1 MKYRRLAAIA
11 AALFTASGC
20 FAAFPASAAE
30 MSELID
36 VSSFVIHDENFVHLS
51 KGTYLRDVSY
61 LFDEQDKAPTSPDN
75 MNVGSEVLKA
85 TSKAN
90 WTPNQQ
96 TEYGAASFYMDMG
109 ANYVITAIAFLDT
122 NGTPVWTVSDG
133 EPFSWH
139 AIAEQKMDYYNSWR
153 VIKLDKPEPT
163 RYLHFSSDYCD
174 SGVSELAIYGYKKS
188 ELTAAQ
194 ISKTAPKE
202 PLYPI
207 SGNET
212 PAGNRVGFNAFIDDP
227 MTAMMSAGTVR
238 EYHNFSWMLDSDCKV
253 KFTQGTWGDMDSYY
267 KSLHDRGINVI
278 PCIQGGSTAVSGRIG
293 KHLVTRFLFYSTML
307 TIVTMF
313 LSQPFFRV
321 PGGEAAL
328 TQREVSGVLDF
339 FLDVIPGDILS
350 PFIQGDFTQLIIV
363 ALILGNA
370 FLIAGPKAQALSS
383 LVDEAYT
390 VGLLVA
396 EWIGDLSPGFVAL
409 LIILGIQK
417 DTIHM
422 LLGIWKPILLV
433 SLFAMLALFLKMLR
447 ASLLFRVPVRT
458 LCLKM
463 KESFILSLRTFSIET
478 PYSASQECCEK
489 KLGIS
494 SQLTSY
500 SLPIG
505 LICFMPVST
514 FASTILTLY
523 AAECYDVPV
532 SFVWMIMALFL
543 AVTLGAAGP
552 PTAGIGILTYTVM
565 FSKLGIPTQALT
577 LVLAGDILM
586 GFVIYPVNQAL
597 LQLELVFEAD
607 KLDVL
612 NHKILRKPVK

>member
-1 MKYRRLAAIA
+1 MFIDRRRTESFETKYELNNASIDKVSLRVQKFLSSLKEEKSSIQRARLSVEEVLLRWADHFPAHTIFRLEMGKHWNRPYIILKLPGEECDPMSGRGDEPSLWTADLISVLGLTPVYKYINGCNVVQFPVKKPQRNPGITLLLYTLIGAFLGIA
-11 AALFTASGC
+11 FDM
-20 FAAFPASAAE
+20 AFPIDLQLLITNTVLTPLQDAFIRMLNAVSAPV
-30 MSELID
+30 M
-36 VSSFVIHDENFVHLS
+36 FLS
-51 KGTYLRDVSY
+51 V
-61 LFDEQDKAPTSPDN
+61 
-75 MNVGSEVLKA
+75 
-85 TSKAN
+85 
-90 WTPNQQ
+90 
-96 TEYGAASFYMDMG
+96 
-109 ANYVITAIAFLDT
+109 
-122 NGTPVWTVSDG
+122 
-133 EPFSWH
+133 
-139 AIAEQKMDYYNSWR
+139 
-153 VIKLDKPEPT
+153 
-163 RYLHFSSDYCD
+163 
-174 SGVSELAIYGYKKS
+174 
-188 ELTAAQ
+188 LTAVC
-194 ISKTAPKE
+194 
-202 PLYPI
+202 
-207 SGNET
+207 G
-212 PAGNRVGFNAFIDDP
+212 V
-227 MTAMMSAGTVR
+227 
-238 EYHNFSWMLDSDCKV
+238 
-253 KFTQGTWGDMDSYY
+253 
-267 KSLHDRGINVI
+267 
-278 PCIQGGSTAVSGRIG
+278 GSTAVSGRIG

>member
-1 MKYRRLAAIA
+1 MFIDRRRTESFETKYELNNASIDKVSLRVQKFLSSLKEEKSSIQRARLSVEEVLLRWADHFPAHTIFRLEMGKHWNRPYIILKLPGEECDPMSGRGDEPSLWTADLISVLGLTPVYKYINGCNVVQFPVKKPQQNPGITLLLYTLIGAFLGIA
-11 AALFTASGC
+11 FDL
-20 FAAFPASAAE
+20 AFPIDLQLLITNTVLTPLQDAFIRMLNAVSAPV
-30 MSELID
+30 M
-36 VSSFVIHDENFVHLS
+36 FLS
-51 KGTYLRDVSY
+51 V
-61 LFDEQDKAPTSPDN
+61 
-75 MNVGSEVLKA
+75 
-85 TSKAN
+85 
-90 WTPNQQ
+90 
-96 TEYGAASFYMDMG
+96 
-109 ANYVITAIAFLDT
+109 
-122 NGTPVWTVSDG
+122 
-133 EPFSWH
+133 
-139 AIAEQKMDYYNSWR
+139 
-153 VIKLDKPEPT
+153 
-163 RYLHFSSDYCD
+163 
-174 SGVSELAIYGYKKS
+174 
-188 ELTAAQ
+188 LTAVC
-194 ISKTAPKE
+194 
-202 PLYPI
+202 
-207 SGNET
+207 G
-212 PAGNRVGFNAFIDDP
+212 V
-227 MTAMMSAGTVR
+227 
-238 EYHNFSWMLDSDCKV
+238 
-253 KFTQGTWGDMDSYY
+253 
-267 KSLHDRGINVI
+267 
-278 PCIQGGSTAVSGRIG
+278 GSTAVSGRIG

>member
-1 MKYRRLAAIA
+1 MLINRKRTESFETKYELNNAAIDTVSLRVQKFLSSLKEEKSSIQRA
-11 AALFTASGC
+11 RLSVEEVLLRWADH
-20 FAAFPASAAE
+20 FPAHTKFRLE
-30 MSELID
+30 MGKHWNRPYILLKLPGEECDPMSSRGDEPNLWATDLIS
-36 VSSFVIHDENFVHLS
+36 VLGLAPVYKYINGCNVVQFPVKKPHRNPGI
-51 KGTYLRDVSY
+51 T
-61 LFDEQDKAPTSPDN
+61 LFLYTLI
-75 MNVGSEVLKA
+75 G
-85 TSKAN
+85 
-90 WTPNQQ
+90 
-96 TEYGAASFYMDMG
+96 
-109 ANYVITAIAFLDT
+109 AFLGIALDMLFPSNLQLLIT
-122 NGTPVWTVSDG
+122 NSVLTPLQDAFIRMLNAVSA
-133 EPFSWH
+133 PVMFLS
-139 AIAEQKMDYYNSWR
+139 
-153 VIKLDKPEPT
+153 V
-163 RYLHFSSDYCD
+163 
-174 SGVSELAIYGYKKS
+174 
-188 ELTAAQ
+188 LTAVC
-194 ISKTAPKE
+194 
-202 PLYPI
+202 
-207 SGNET
+207 G
-212 PAGNRVGFNAFIDDP
+212 V
-227 MTAMMSAGTVR
+227 
-238 EYHNFSWMLDSDCKV
+238 
-253 KFTQGTWGDMDSYY
+253 
-267 KSLHDRGINVI
+267 
-278 PCIQGGSTAVSGRIG
+278 GSTAVSGRIG

-313 LSQPFFRV
+313 LSQ

-433 SLFAMLALFLKMLR
+433 SLFAILALFLKMLR

>member
-1 MKYRRLAAIA
+1 MFIDRRRTESFETKYELNNASIDKVSLRVQKFLSSLKEEKSSIQRARLSVEEVLLRWADHFPAHTIFRLEMGKHWNRPYIILKLPGEECDPMSGRGDEPSLWTADLISVLGLTPVYKYINGCNVVQFPVKKPQQNPGITLLLYTLIGAFLGIA
-11 AALFTASGC
+11 FDM
-20 FAAFPASAAE
+20 AFPIDLQLLITNTVLTPLQDAFIRMLNAVSAPV
-30 MSELID
+30 M
-36 VSSFVIHDENFVHLS
+36 FLS
-51 KGTYLRDVSY
+51 V
-61 LFDEQDKAPTSPDN
+61 
-75 MNVGSEVLKA
+75 
-85 TSKAN
+85 
-90 WTPNQQ
+90 
-96 TEYGAASFYMDMG
+96 
-109 ANYVITAIAFLDT
+109 
-122 NGTPVWTVSDG
+122 
-133 EPFSWH
+133 
-139 AIAEQKMDYYNSWR
+139 
-153 VIKLDKPEPT
+153 
-163 RYLHFSSDYCD
+163 
-174 SGVSELAIYGYKKS
+174 
-188 ELTAAQ
+188 LTAVC
-194 ISKTAPKE
+194 
-202 PLYPI
+202 
-207 SGNET
+207 G
-212 PAGNRVGFNAFIDDP
+212 V
-227 MTAMMSAGTVR
+227 
-238 EYHNFSWMLDSDCKV
+238 
-253 KFTQGTWGDMDSYY
+253 
-267 KSLHDRGINVI
+267 
-278 PCIQGGSTAVSGRIG
+278 GSTAVSGRIG

>member
-1 MKYRRLAAIA
+1 MFIDRRRTESFETKYELNNASIDKVSLRVQKFLSSLKEEKSSIQRARLSVEEVLLRWADQFPAHTIFRLEMGKHWNRPYIILKLPGEECDPMSGRGDEPSLWTADLISVLGLAPVYKYINGCNVVQFPVKKPQQNPGITLLLYTLIGAFLGIA
-11 AALFTASGC
+11 FDM
-20 FAAFPASAAE
+20 AFPIDLQLLITNTVLTPLQDAFIRMLNAVSAPV
-30 MSELID
+30 M
-36 VSSFVIHDENFVHLS
+36 FLS
-51 KGTYLRDVSY
+51 V
-61 LFDEQDKAPTSPDN
+61 
-75 MNVGSEVLKA
+75 
-85 TSKAN
+85 
-90 WTPNQQ
+90 
-96 TEYGAASFYMDMG
+96 
-109 ANYVITAIAFLDT
+109 
-122 NGTPVWTVSDG
+122 
-133 EPFSWH
+133 
-139 AIAEQKMDYYNSWR
+139 
-153 VIKLDKPEPT
+153 
-163 RYLHFSSDYCD
+163 
-174 SGVSELAIYGYKKS
+174 
-188 ELTAAQ
+188 LTAVC
-194 ISKTAPKE
+194 
-202 PLYPI
+202 
-207 SGNET
+207 G
-212 PAGNRVGFNAFIDDP
+212 V
-227 MTAMMSAGTVR
+227 
-238 EYHNFSWMLDSDCKV
+238 
-253 KFTQGTWGDMDSYY
+253 
-267 KSLHDRGINVI
+267 
-278 PCIQGGSTAVSGRIG
+278 GSTAVSGRIG

-433 SLFAMLALFLKMLR
+433 SLFAILALFLKMLR

>member
-1 MKYRRLAAIA
+1 MFIDRRRTESFETKYELNNASIDKVSLRVQKFLSSLKEEKSSIQRARLSVEEVLLRWADHFPAHTIFRLEMGKHWNRPYIILKLPGEECDPMSGRGDEPSLWTADLISVLGLTPVYKYINGCNVVQFPVKKPQRNPGITLLLYTLIGAFLGIA
-11 AALFTASGC
+11 FDL
-20 FAAFPASAAE
+20 AFPIDLQLLITNTVLTPLQDAFIRMLNAVSAPV
-30 MSELID
+30 M
-36 VSSFVIHDENFVHLS
+36 FLS
-51 KGTYLRDVSY
+51 V
-61 LFDEQDKAPTSPDN
+61 
-75 MNVGSEVLKA
+75 
-85 TSKAN
+85 
-90 WTPNQQ
+90 
-96 TEYGAASFYMDMG
+96 
-109 ANYVITAIAFLDT
+109 
-122 NGTPVWTVSDG
+122 
-133 EPFSWH
+133 
-139 AIAEQKMDYYNSWR
+139 
-153 VIKLDKPEPT
+153 
-163 RYLHFSSDYCD
+163 
-174 SGVSELAIYGYKKS
+174 
-188 ELTAAQ
+188 LTAVC
-194 ISKTAPKE
+194 
-202 PLYPI
+202 
-207 SGNET
+207 G
-212 PAGNRVGFNAFIDDP
+212 V
-227 MTAMMSAGTVR
+227 
-238 EYHNFSWMLDSDCKV
+238 
-253 KFTQGTWGDMDSYY
+253 
-267 KSLHDRGINVI
+267 
-278 PCIQGGSTAVSGRIG
+278 GSTAVSGRIG

>member
-1 MKYRRLAAIA
+1 MLNKRKRSLQYETNYELDNASIDKASLRVQKFLSSLKVDKNSILRVRLSVEEVLLRWAEHFPAHTQFRLELGRHWNRPFVLLKLPGEEFDPISDRGDEKDLWAADLLNSLGLSPVYKYISCCNVVQFPVKKPQQNPGITLLLYTLIGAFLGIA
-11 AALFTASGC
+11 FDM
-20 FAAFPASAAE
+20 AFPIDLQLLITNTVLTPLQDAFIRMLNAVSAPV
-30 MSELID
+30 M
-36 VSSFVIHDENFVHLS
+36 FLS
-51 KGTYLRDVSY
+51 V
-61 LFDEQDKAPTSPDN
+61 
-75 MNVGSEVLKA
+75 
-85 TSKAN
+85 
-90 WTPNQQ
+90 
-96 TEYGAASFYMDMG
+96 
-109 ANYVITAIAFLDT
+109 
-122 NGTPVWTVSDG
+122 
-133 EPFSWH
+133 
-139 AIAEQKMDYYNSWR
+139 
-153 VIKLDKPEPT
+153 
-163 RYLHFSSDYCD
+163 
-174 SGVSELAIYGYKKS
+174 
-188 ELTAAQ
+188 LTAVC
-194 ISKTAPKE
+194 
-202 PLYPI
+202 
-207 SGNET
+207 G
-212 PAGNRVGFNAFIDDP
+212 V
-227 MTAMMSAGTVR
+227 
-238 EYHNFSWMLDSDCKV
+238 
-253 KFTQGTWGDMDSYY
+253 
-267 KSLHDRGINVI
+267 
-278 PCIQGGSTAVSGRIG
+278 GSTAVSGRIG